1 MAEQEVWKDVKGY
14 EGLYKISNFG
24 RIKSFHKGKEKI
36 LNCKKIVSFVAKGK
50 PRETY
55 PIHRLVAEYF
65 VPNPKNLPI
74 VIHKNCDRSDNRA
87 SNLKWIG
94 YTTEKY
100 FCNREGYCD
109 NQE

>member
-14 EGLYKISNFG
+14 EGLYQISNLG
-24 RIKSFHKGKEKI
+24 RLKNLKTGKF
-36 LNCKKIVSFVAKGK
+36 LNPGYIVGLYKNSKRKQYAF
-50 PRETY
+50 
-55 PIHRLVAEYF
+55 HRLVADHF

-94 YTTEKY
+94 YTTERY

-109 NQE
+109 NKE